1 MTLIR
6 LGDRPIYCY
15 GSESPGF
22 ADRGNTTMI
31 PILLLDLAG
40 VILVIG
46 YVLLDRRQNA
56 SPELQKADRG
66 DPLTHSGQTT
76 PLPIEPIVAQ
86 RGLPPDMQARP
97 IRRPSRAPGQ
107 AGATRV
113 SRSDEA

>member
-6 LGDRPIYCY
+6 LGDRPIYSY

-22 ADRGNTTMI
+22 ADTGNTTMI

-46 YVLLDRRQNA
+46 YVLLDRRQNGT
-56 SPELQKADRG
+56 PDLPNADRH
-66 DPLTHSGQTT
+66 DPMTHPGPQVS
-76 PLPIEPIVAQ
+76 LPVEPIIAQ
-86 RGLPPDMQARP
+86 RALPSDMEPRR
-97 IRRPSRAPGQ
+97 IRRPSRNPGQ
-107 AGATRV
+107 PAATPV